1 MYLHLGK
8 GSIVNDSEIVGIFD
22 LDITSQ
28 SHLTRKYLSLAE
40 KAGQVETACDDLP
53 KSFVVCD
60 VKQTCRRHVCSGG
73 RSSYAARSHVG
84 QRRRIATPVTSVTGS
99 Q

>member
-8 GSIVNDSEIVGIFD
+8 GSIVNDSEIIGIFD

-53 KSFVVCD
+53 KSFVVCERAG
-60 VKQTCRRHVCSGG
+60 VRRLILSQMNTATLLK
-73 RSSYAARSHVG
+73 RSESEEL
-84 QRRRIATPVTSVTGS
+84 
-99 Q
+99 

>member
-8 GSIVNDSEIVGIFD
+8 GSIVNDREIVGIFD

-28 SHLTRKYLSLAE
+28 SHLTRKYLSAAE

-53 KSFVVCD
+53 KSFVVCE
-60 VKQTCRRHVCSGG
+60 SGG
-73 RSSYAARSHVG
+73 TRRLILSQMAASTLLKRSESG
-84 QRRRIATPVTSVTGS
+84 EM
-99 Q
+99 

>member
-8 GSIVNDSEIVGIFD
+8 GSIVNDSEIIGVFD

-28 SHLTRKYLSLAE
+28 SHLTRKYLSAAE

-53 KSFVVCD
+53 KSFVVCE
-60 VKQTCRRHVCSGG
+60 SGG
-73 RSSYAARSHVG
+73 KRRLILSQMAASTLLKRSESG
-84 QRRRIATPVTSVTGS
+84 EM
-99 Q
+99 

>member
-8 GSIVNDSEIVGIFD
+8 GSIVNDREIVGIFD

-28 SHLTRKYLSLAE
+28 SHLTRKYLSQAE

-53 KSFVVCD
+53 KSFVVCE
-60 VKQTCRRHVCSGG
+60 SGG
-73 RSSYAARSHVG
+73 KRRLILSQMAASTLLKRSESG
-84 QRRRIATPVTSVTGS
+84 EM
-99 Q
+99 